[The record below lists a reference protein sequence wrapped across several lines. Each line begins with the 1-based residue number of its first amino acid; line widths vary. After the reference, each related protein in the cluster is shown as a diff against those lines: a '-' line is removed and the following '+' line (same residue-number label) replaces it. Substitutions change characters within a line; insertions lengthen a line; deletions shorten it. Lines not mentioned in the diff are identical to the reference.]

1 MAGTGS
7 GPGLG
12 QVKTGTKS
20 FWSVRLALL
29 YLESFLICA
38 LITAL
43 ESLYASAIECAS
55 AGVQRLCCG
64 RELISKGLG
73 ILFCRVLW

>member
-1 MAGTGS
+1 MAGAGL

-12 QVKTGTKS
+12 RVKAGTKS

-38 LITAL
+38 LVTAL
-43 ESLYASAIECAS
+43 ESLYASAIACAL
-55 AGVQRLCCG
+55 AGVQRLCYG
-64 RELISKGLG
+64 RGLISKGLG
-73 ILFCRVLW
+73 I